1 MIGHWDWDF
10 LKYGNGIR
18 GYKMSLEKDLIT
30 AILSIDNLLWREDNP
45 VKFRED
51 VRFIIKA
58 AIDEIE
64 KAEILET
71 FKKKKGKQ

>member
-1 MIGHWDWDF
+1 
-10 LKYGNGIR
+10 
-18 GYKMSLEKDLIT
+18 MSLEKDLIT

>member
-1 MIGHWDWDF
+1 MP
-10 LKYGNGIR
+10 
-18 GYKMSLEKDLIT
+18 LEKDLIT

>member
-1 MIGHWDWDF
+1 
-10 LKYGNGIR
+10 
-18 GYKMSLEKDLIT
+18 MSLKTDLIT
-30 AILSIDNLLWREDNP
+30 AILSIDNFLWREDDP

-51 VRFIIKA
+51 VMFIIKD